1 MRSKVLI
8 ISTVIFAISV
18 SSCSDRST
26 EESINNVT
34 SAIGTKSTNFNTNRE
49 KVEDKSKTQP
59 NHMNQNLTLK
69 QSKSKS
75 WLTRIKLFD
84 RANIKS
90 Q

>member
-34 SAIGTKSTNFNTNRE
+34 SAIGTRSTNFNTNRE
-49 KVEDKSKTQP
+49 KVEDKSKNT
-59 NHMNQNLTLK
+59 T
-69 QSKSKS
+69 KSHEPKFNTKAEQEQVQE
-75 WLTRIKLFD
+75 LVDPDKIVRP
-84 RANIKS
+84 R
-90 Q
+90 

>member
-49 KVEDKSKTQP
+49 KQRIKAKTQP
-59 NHMNQNLTLK
+59 NHMNQKFNTKAEQEQELVDPDK
-69 QSKSKS
+69 IV
-75 WLTRIKLFD
+75 RP
-84 RANIKS
+84 R
-90 Q
+90 

>member
-34 SAIGTKSTNFNTNRE
+34 SAIGSRSTNFNKNGK
-49 KVEDKSKTQP
+49 KVEGNSKDTTKSHEPKFNTKAEQEQELVDPDKIVRP
-59 NHMNQNLTLK
+59 
-69 QSKSKS
+69 
-75 WLTRIKLFD
+75 R
-84 RANIKS
+84 
-90 Q
+90 